1 MRTILIAEDDR
12 VSRSML
18 EAILR
23 KWSYDVVATNNGQEA
38 WQVMQA
44 ENPPMLA
51 IVDWMMPRMDGLEF
65 CRKVRESAA
74 LRSRY
79 IILLTTKRQ
88 KDEVV
93 MGLESGASDYIRKP
107 FDREELLAR
116 IRVGERIIELQS
128 SLARQ
133 VKELQE
139 ALSKIKTLQGL
150 IPICSY
156 CRRIR
161 DDRNYWQQLE
171 SYLAEHSEATL
182 THGVCPD
189 CQEKYIES
197 QLKGSK

>member
-1 MRTILIAEDDR
+1 MKTILIAEDDR
-12 VSRSML
+12 VSRAIL

-23 KWSYDVVATNNGQEA
+23 KWGYDVVATNNGQEA

-44 ENPPMLA
+44 ENPPPLA
-51 IVDWMMPRMDGLEF
+51 ILDWQMPGMDGVEI
-65 CRKVRESAA
+65 CRKIRESATLA
-74 LRSRY
+74 STY
-79 IILLTTKRQ
+79 IILLTGKRQ
-88 KDEVV
+88 KEEVV
-93 MGLESGASDYIRKP
+93 VGLDSGANDYIRKP
-107 FDREELLAR
+107 FDREELHAR
-116 IRVGERIIELQS
+116 VRVGERVIELQS

-197 QLKGSK
+197 QLKGLK

>member
-1 MRTILIAEDDR
+1 MKTILIAEDDR
-12 VSRSML
+12 VSRFML
-18 EAILR
+18 QAILR
-23 KWSYDVVATNNGQEA
+23 KWGYDVVATCNGQEA
-38 WQVMQA
+38 WQGMQG

-51 IVDWMMPRMDGLEF
+51 IVDWVMPAMDGVEF
-65 CRKVRESAA
+65 CRKVRESVT
-74 LRSRY
+74 LRSTY

-107 FDREELLAR
+107 FDQEELHAR
-116 IRVGERIIELQS
+116 IRAGERIIELQS

-133 VKELQE
+133 VKELHE

-161 DDRNYWQQLE
+161 NDRNYWQQLE
-171 SYLAEHSEATL
+171 SYIAEHSQAKL

-189 CQEKYIES
+189 CQEKYIEP
-197 QLKGSK
+197 QLKGLK

>member
-1 MRTILIAEDDR
+1 MKTILIAEDDR

-23 KWSYDVVATNNGQEA
+23 KWGYDVVATNSGQEA

-51 IVDWMMPRMDGLEF
+51 VVDWMMPGIDGLEF
-65 CRKVRESAA
+65 CRKVRESVT
-74 LRSRY
+74 LRSTY
-79 IILLTTKRQ
+79 IILLTTRRQ

-171 SYLAEHSEATL
+171 SYLAEHSEAKL

-197 QLKGSK
+197 QLKGLK

>member
-65 CRKVRESAA
+65 CRKVRESVT

-197 QLKGSK
+197 QLKGLK